1 LETLG
6 DHIKKRRM
14 DLRLTQKELA
24 KRLGVDKTTIQSWEK
39 RRVRPSL
46 VKIMKITEFLGCDP
60 FE

>member
-1 LETLG
+1 LETIG

>member
-1 LETLG
+1 LETIG

-14 DLRLTQKELA
+14 YLRLTQKELA

>member
-1 LETLG
+1 LESIG